1 MKLSEADLLQLEE
14 FGSIA
19 LPLDDVA
26 VILQVNPEELHAAC
40 SEPTSLEHQRYNA
53 GFLRLKAE
61 LLKSIKESAT
71 QGSNPAQTIMIR
83 FIEQIENAKKDDY

>member
-1 MKLSEADLLQLEE
+1 MKLSEADLQQLEE

-19 LPLDDVA
+19 LPLSDVA

-40 SEPTSLEHQRYNA
+40 SEPTSLEYQRYQA

-61 LLKSIKESAT
+61 LRKSIKDSAI
-71 QGSNPAQTIMIR
+71 QGSNPAQTLMIR
-83 FIEQIENAKKDDY
+83 FIDEIDNLKDIY

>member
-1 MKLSEADLLQLEE
+1 MKLSEADLQQLEE

-53 GFLRLKAE
+53 GFLRLKSE
-61 LLKSIKESAT
+61 LRKSIKDSAI
-71 QGSNPAQTIMIR
+71 QGSNPAQNLMIR
-83 FIEQIENAKKDDY
+83 FIDEIENTKENY